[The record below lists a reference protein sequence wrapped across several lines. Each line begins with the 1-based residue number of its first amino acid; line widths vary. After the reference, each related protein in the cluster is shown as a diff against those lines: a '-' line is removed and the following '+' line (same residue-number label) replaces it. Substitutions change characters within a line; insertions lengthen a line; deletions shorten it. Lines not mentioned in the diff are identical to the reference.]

1 MGKVKT
7 EFKWFTIPHRI
18 DSSVFVQF
26 FSIDQTPVNT
36 GKMSQENFF

>member
-26 FSIDQTPVNT
+26 FLLIRHP
-36 GKMSQENFF
+36 